1 MRIALRAG
9 TGYLTAENGG
19 NAKGLMTANR
29 PEIGSWEIFTVEFLQ
44 DNRIALKS
52 INGLYVCAELAG
64 GKEVH
69 CNRSS
74 VGPWEAWLPSG
85 PLQDGASLSF
95 IAWDGSH
102 CLSVDPHGTVHPINA
117 YWGQP
122 QPLRVEIVE
131 ADSQPQPGPT
141 PPGDPLAPLHT
152 DGWDI
157 TIEGGARYIHNQATN
172 YLLFQRFLEGHDLD
186 RLWYEGFN
194 GYNVTFSMSIV
205 PGQVG
210 LRALRPENYDRFY
223 ERASEF
229 FDLSASKGKRIEA
242 TLLCDCRTMGVDF
255 DWQVR
260 HTEQMYEVLR
270 SKPGNLCQLVN
281 EPENGVNSV
290 DYGRFTKPSGVFWSR
305 GSSLAGGQCP
315 LPAGD
320 YSTQHLGRS
329 GGGAYLDAQ
338 PYYMVQGYGDPNKH
352 DNANYVGTKGPVI
365 TNETRGASNTENS
378 DRRTTDPAYFRRIA
392 AAMRGWSGGTF
403 HCDQGIHSESLE
415 PGTPQDECRKAF
427 LEGMGA

>member
-9 TGYLTAENGG
+9 SGYLTAENGG
-19 NAKGLMTANR
+19 NAEGLVTANR
-29 PEIGSWEIFTVEFLQ
+29 PEIGAWEIFTVEYLA

-52 INGLYVCAELAG
+52 VNGLYLCAEGGG
-64 GKEVH
+64 GKDVH

-74 VGPWEAWLPSG
+74 VGPWESWLPSVTF
-85 PLQDGASLSF
+85 QDGANLSL
-95 IAWDGSH
+95 IAWDGRH
-102 CLSVDPHGTVHPINA
+102 CLSVDPHGDVHIVTA
-117 YWGQP
+117 FYGQP
-122 QPLRVEIVE
+122 QQLRVEVVE
-131 ADSQPQPGPT
+131 ADEAKPVPPS
-141 PPGDPLAPLHT
+141 PGDPLSPLQA

-157 TIEGGARYIHNQATN
+157 KTESGARYIHRQATN
-172 YLLFQRFLEGHDLD
+172 YLLFQRFLEGHDLS
-186 RLWYEGFN
+186 RLWYDGFN
-194 GYNVTFSMSIV
+194 GYNVTFCMSIV
-205 PGQVG
+205 PSQAG
-210 LRALRPENYDRFY
+210 LKALRPENYDHFY
-223 ERASEF
+223 ERVAEF
-229 FDLSASKGKRIEA
+229 LDLVASKGKRLEA

-260 HTEQMYEVLR
+260 HTEQMYDVLR
-270 SKPGNLCQLVN
+270 SKPGHLCQLVN

-352 DNANYVGTKGPVI
+352 DNANYAGTKGPVI

-378 DRRTTDPAYFRRIA
+378 DRRSTDAGYFRRIA
-392 AAMRGWSGGTF
+392 GAMSGWSGGTF
-403 HCDQGIHSESLE
+403 HPEFGIHSEPCE
-415 PGTPQDECRKAF
+415 DGTPQDTCRKGF